1 MLNQFLCLWC
11 KTYLREHHSIKEKQQ
26 KNAVIAVGDVVVLN
40 NDSSKRHFWKLAV
53 VQQLLKG
60 NDEVVRA
67 AIIKVVDC
75 EGRPSLLRSIQHL
88 EVGTDETGMKQ
99 QKQPQAVTE
108 ASITTGDDASRPG
121 EAPVSNDCENVFIIP
136 HQHASKDSN
145 GTKGSSY
152 TNHHLKS
159 DSETS
164 ITLHCHLC

>member
-1 MLNQFLCLWC
+1 LLNQFLCLWC

-60 NDEVVRA
+60 NDKVVRT

-75 EGRPSLLRSIQHL
+75 EGPSLLRSIQHL